1 MKDLKWVFQTLII
14 ALLAVGCIS
23 PISLQ
28 TTESTPQSTVET
40 PAVTSSPDHLPED
53 KPTVTPRPGWTVY
66 DEPKLDITFQL
77 PEEWQRVERNGAGH
91 QFEGAS
97 GYISFSDLLPPMIF
111 DKNVERICQKEIES
125 GDEKYQILDQKP
137 FGEHPQVINVQVDH
151 QPACLVLPSRDQDQ
165 QFEKHSI
172 LYARYPRDLALKPE
186 RPRFLTIDSD
196 KDHIQSIAETV
207 HFTAAP
213 LVQTPSLVPTNATMH
228 LSPPTGAT
236 LTGRVITGYGDHLP
250 VDVLPLRVRRESQE
264 GRDTHT
270 DANGYFTLTDLPA
283 GRVDIDDGHLSIW
296 VTIDSP
302 TQCIDL
308 GKVKYPMVHPP
319 PYYYWQAAPLAD
331 PGQLLRDGKA
341 VAFEVCAADSKF
353 STLAFVC
360 NNWPKNHQVRMKI

>member
-1 MKDLKWVFQTLII
+1 MKHLKWVFQTLLIG
-14 ALLAVGCIS
+14 LLAASCVTTTGK
-23 PISLQ
+23 Q
-28 TTESTPQSTVET
+28 TAEQASQSSVET
-40 PAVTSSPDHLPED
+40 PDMTTS
-53 KPTVTPRPGWTVY
+53 PTHSSEVPPTETPRLGWTVY

-77 PEEWQRVERNGAGH
+77 PEGWQRVERNGAGH

-137 FGEHPQVINVQVDH
+137 FGEHPQVISVQVDH
-151 QPACLVLPSRDQDQ
+151 QPACLILPSRDQDQ

-172 LYARYPRDLALKPE
+172 LYAKYPKDLALKPE

-213 LVQTPSLVPTNATMH
+213 LVQTLSLVPTNAAMH

-250 VDVLPLRVRRESQE
+250 IGRRNRS
-264 GRDTHT
+264 
-270 DANGYFTLTDLPA
+270 
-283 GRVDIDDGHLSIW
+283 
-296 VTIDSP
+296 
-302 TQCIDL
+302 
-308 GKVKYPMVHPP
+308 
-319 PYYYWQAAPLAD
+319 
-331 PGQLLRDGKA
+331 
-341 VAFEVCAADSKF
+341 
-353 STLAFVC
+353 
-360 NNWPKNHQVRMKI
+360 